1 MNNSKK
7 SPDFPLSL
15 VLLAAMTV
23 LMAVLAPYRL
33 AFKEQTGIFAWTPE
47 RISWYISNP
56 AVISQILGDWL
67 TQFYMNSV
75 AAVVI
80 SVLLL
85 KMVWSATVRLTR
97 LACGRPRY
105 ILSMLPVVVAGAFLV
120 WPDYPVAGVVG
131 MILSLRSA
139 YTVAKVSN
147 PVLKAVCIGLGIPV
161 LFVLLGN
168 NALLFG
174 LACCLA
180 GGGRLRNNLMAL
192 AAGLAVMFI
201 LAWFYNLTFVKA
213 LVYPAPVGAGYLVC
227 RPALLMLIPLS
238 VVATLVASRWN
249 NRKAAEL
256 VWTFCCVAVLSTSYS
271 DKLIEFST
279 KVGTLAYRSDW
290 KAVRECASEHLDIR
304 YGLFYR
310 NLSYARE
317 GTLPDN
323 LLSCPQTP
331 DGLFLET
338 TTQDLYL
345 SLFFYPDALLEMGDI
360 SRATDCALFGQTVMP
375 GYNSTRMLRRLAEI
389 AVTAGDYEV
398 AMKYLDILSRT
409 RNHRAWA
416 DELKGRIISNNIPDK
431 YLVWRGR
438 ASETDFFFP
447 LGNDMMPLVGITANR
462 RSNKVAADY
471 LLCYLLLQKRISTFR
486 AYYDDLWLDG
496 LDRRYE
502 VPELYQQALLLEA
515 DSQESLELM
524 VERYNISGKVVERYF
539 EFMEAVEKA
548 GEGNMEG
555 LEQFKGTYWYQLC
568 L

>member
-1 MNNSKK
+1 MNHSKK
-7 SPDFPLSL
+7 YPEFQLSL
-15 VLLAAMTV
+15 TLLVAMTV

-33 AFKEQTGIFAWTPE
+33 CFKEQTGIFVWTPE
-47 RISWYISNP
+47 RISWYLSNP
-56 AVISQILGDWL
+56 AFISQILGDWL
-67 TQFYMNSV
+67 TQFYMNAV
-75 AAVVI
+75 AAVAI
-80 SVLLL
+80 SVVLL
-85 KMVWSATVRLTR
+85 KLVWSGMVRLTR
-97 LACGRPRY
+97 LACGQPRY
-105 ILSMLPVVVAGAFLV
+105 LLAMLPVVVTGAFLV

-139 YTVAKVSN
+139 YSVSKVRN
-147 PVLKAVCIGLGIPV
+147 PIMRAVCMGLGIPV

-168 NALLFG
+168 HAILFG
-174 LACCLA
+174 LACCFA
-180 GGGRLRNNLMAL
+180 GGGRLRNNLIAL

-201 LAWFYNLTFVKA
+201 LAWLYNLTFVKA

-227 RPALLMLIPLS
+227 RPAVLILIPLS
-238 VVATLVASRWN
+238 VVAALSASRLNKALVTDVAS
-249 NRKAAEL
+249 AL
-256 VWTFCCVAVLSTSYS
+256 CCVAVLSTSYS

-290 KAVRECASEHLDIR
+290 NAVRECASEHLDIR

-375 GYNSTRMLRRLAEI
+375 GFNSTRMLRCLTEI

-398 AMKYLDILSRT
+398 ALKYLDILSRT
-409 RNHRAWA
+409 RNHRVWA
-416 DELKGRIISNNIPDK
+416 DELKRCILSDSIPDK
-431 YLVWRGR
+431 YLRWRAR

-462 RSNKVAADY
+462 HSNKVAADY
-471 LLCYLLLQKRISTFR
+471 LLCHLLLQKRISSFR
-486 AYYDDLWLDG
+486 AYYDDLWLGG
-496 LDRRYE
+496 LDRRYD
-502 VPELYQQALLLEA
+502 VPELYQQALLMEA
-515 DSQESLELM
+515 DSQESLELI
-524 VERYNISGKVVERYF
+524 VERYDISENVVERYF

-555 LEQFKGTYWYQLC
+555 LEQFKGTYWYYLC

>member
-1 MNNSKK
+1 MNDSKK
-7 SPDFPLSL
+7 YPDFPASL
-15 VLLAAMTV
+15 VILAAMVV
-23 LMAVLAPYRL
+23 LMALLAPYRL
-33 AFKEQTGIFAWTPE
+33 CFKEQIGIFIWTPE
-47 RISWYISNP
+47 RISWYLSNP
-56 AVISQILGDWL
+56 AVISQMLGDWL
-67 TQFYMNSV
+67 TQFYMSSF

-80 SVLLL
+80 SVVLL
-85 KMVWSATVRLTR
+85 KMVWSGMVRLTR
-97 LACGRPRY
+97 LACGKPRY
-105 ILSMLPVVVAGAFLV
+105 ILSMLPVVVTGAFMV

-131 MILSLRSA
+131 IILAIRSA
-139 YTVAKVSN
+139 CAVAKVDN
-147 PVLKAVCIGLGIPV
+147 PILKAVCIGVGIPL

-168 NALLFG
+168 HAILFG
-174 LACCLA
+174 LACCFA
-180 GGGRLRNNLMAL
+180 GGGRLRDNLIAL
-192 AAGLAVMFI
+192 VAGLAAMFI

-227 RPALLMLIPLS
+227 RPAILMLIPLS
-238 VVATLVASRWN
+238 VVATLAASRWN

-256 VWTFCCVAVLSTSYS
+256 IWALCCVAVLSTSYS

-317 GTLPDN
+317 GSLPDN

-375 GYNSTRMLRRLAEI
+375 GFYSTRMLRRLAEI
-389 AVTAGDYEV
+389 AVTSGDYDV

-409 RNHRAWA
+409 RNHKAWA
-416 DELKGRIISNNIPDK
+416 EDLKESILSNTIPDK
-431 YLVWRGR
+431 YLGWRAR

-471 LLCYLLLQKRISTFR
+471 LLCHLLLQKRLSSFR
-486 AYYDDLWLDG
+486 AYYDELWLGG
-496 LDRRYE
+496 LDRRYK
-502 VPELYQQALLLEA
+502 VPELYQQALLVEA
-515 DSQESLELM
+515 DSQESLELT
-524 VERYNISGKVVERYF
+524 VKRYNISEKVVERYL
-539 EFMEAVEKA
+539 EFMQAVSDA
-548 GEGNMEG
+548 QEGNMAG
-555 LEQFKGTYWYQLC
+555 LERFKGTYWYELC